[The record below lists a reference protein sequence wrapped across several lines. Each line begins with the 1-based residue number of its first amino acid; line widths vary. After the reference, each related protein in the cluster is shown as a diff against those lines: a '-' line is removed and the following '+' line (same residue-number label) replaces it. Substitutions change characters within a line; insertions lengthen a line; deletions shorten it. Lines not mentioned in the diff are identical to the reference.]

1 MKIRFTPDIIFVIL
15 LIFSLLFHFCYPVSI
30 IVKYPFTIFGL
41 FIAFC
46 GFILV
51 SISNSVLIK
60 NKTSIKPLH
69 NPDFLV
75 TSGPFKFSRNPIYL
89 GMMLILSGFNIFL
102 GSLIILVFPALFVII
117 INKIIKKE
125 ELKLEEFFGEKY
137 LNYKNKVGK
146 WI

>member
-1 MKIRFTPDIIFVIL
+1 MKIRFTPDIIFALL

-30 IVKYPFTIFGL
+30 IVKYPITIFGL

-60 NKTSIKPLH
+60 NKTSIKAFH

-102 GSLIILVFPALFVII
+102 GSLIILVFPALFVFII
-117 INKIIKKE
+117 TKIIKKE

>member
-1 MKIRFTPDIIFVIL
+1 MKIRFTPDIIFAIL

-30 IVKYPFTIFGL
+30 IVKYPITIFGL

-60 NKTSIKPLH
+60 NKTSIKAFH

-75 TSGPFKFSRNPIYL
+75 TSVPFKFSRNPIYL
-89 GMMLILSGFNIFL
+89 GMMLFLSGFNIFL
-102 GSLIILVFPALFVII
+102 GSLINIQQDSLRL
-117 INKIIKKE
+117 
-125 ELKLEEFFGEKY
+125 LQL
-137 LNYKNKVGK
+137 
-146 WI
+146 